1 MSREISGFEDVS
13 DDPYQLSIIVKD
25 TKNFTSLEIMKALS
39 EAIVDFV
46 PVRQDAAERGENW
59 IEWLNGR
66 FRKIVKRL
74 KPSQFDKLSEQLAND
89 DVEHFVFENGNVS
102 VIVLSPQHKSFQPS
116 YLKRAQLSGLTTV
129 KEDIIQSW
137 DKTKSTVLINQSADM
152 SVSKMLVSSSHAVQ
166 MAKQFVYDSE
176 NLSTDDFNISEFDF
190 VLLNIDETIAYDV
203 EIVDAGLTEVASGT
217 MTAAVMF
224 KNS

>member
-13 DDPYQLSIIVKD
+13 DDPYQLNIIVKD

-59 IEWLNGR
+59 VEWLNGR

-89 DVEHFVFENGNVS
+89 DIEHGVFETDKVS
-102 VIVLSPQHKSFQPS
+102 MIIISPQRKSFQPS

-129 KEDIIQSW
+129 EENIARIW
-137 DKTKSTVLINQSADM
+137 DRGKNTVLINQSADM
-152 SVSKMLVSSSHAVQ
+152 SISKMLVSSSHAVQ
-166 MAKQFVYDSE
+166 MAKQFFYDSE
-176 NLSTDDFNISEFDF
+176 TLSMDDFNISEFDF
-190 VLLNIDETIAYDV
+190 VLLDIDETVSYDV

-217 MTAAVMF
+217 MTAAVVF
-224 KNS
+224 QK